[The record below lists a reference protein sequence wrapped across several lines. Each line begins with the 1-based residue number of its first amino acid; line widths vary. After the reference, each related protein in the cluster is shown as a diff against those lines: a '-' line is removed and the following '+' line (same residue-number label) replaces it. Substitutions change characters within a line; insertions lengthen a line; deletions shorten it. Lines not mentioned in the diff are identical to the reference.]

1 MRSVYWKETPNETC
15 MYWKETHKVRT
26 SIFWWWSMNC
36 DVKRE
41 ACLSCQTWGKKK
53 RRVCIEKEADK
64 RDLTFQECGSLVLVS
79 FWCCFDVRRVYHV
92 RREACL
98 LKRDP
103 KTSLSSHH
111 QHQKERCVYRK
122 ETQKNIWYS
131 IHNITKRP
139 GLTAWLFARETPVFV
154 LVNFTSLKIAQ
165 YSIGNVKR
173 DLEMRPTYMTLL
185 T

>member
-1 MRSVYWKETPNETC
+1 MGKRPQKRRVCIRKRPTKETYKNEECLLERNPKRDVYVLERDPQKRPIKMRSVYWKETPNETC

-103 KTSLSSHH
+103 NTSPFVPSPTSKREVCLS
-111 QHQKERCVYRK
+111 
-122 ETQKNIWYS
+122 
-131 IHNITKRP
+131 
-139 GLTAWLFARETPVFV
+139 
-154 LVNFTSLKIAQ
+154 
-165 YSIGNVKR
+165 KR
-173 DLEMRPTYMTLL
+173 DPKKYLIFHS
-185 T
+185 